1 MKILKDRK
9 ELPEVSKFAM
19 KVCLKNPKDKIRINS
34 MITTLVK
41 SNFIVRMFES
51 IEDPKEFL
59 YFITVD
65 LKEEDL
71 EKKAEQLEYKV
82 KLLDSDIKFKYVIAS
97 KEIYEPLRTKDINEI
112 YLTLIKKVIPLDELK
127 KEGKIIKDYLFLH
140 DLNE

>member
-1 MKILKDRK
+1 LKNIKNNFDQIKEWKHDTDTVMKILKDRK

-71 EKKAEQLEYKV
+71 EKKAE
-82 KLLDSDIKFKYVIAS
+82 
-97 KEIYEPLRTKDINEI
+97 
-112 YLTLIKKVIPLDELK
+112 
-127 KEGKIIKDYLFLH
+127 
-140 DLNE
+140 